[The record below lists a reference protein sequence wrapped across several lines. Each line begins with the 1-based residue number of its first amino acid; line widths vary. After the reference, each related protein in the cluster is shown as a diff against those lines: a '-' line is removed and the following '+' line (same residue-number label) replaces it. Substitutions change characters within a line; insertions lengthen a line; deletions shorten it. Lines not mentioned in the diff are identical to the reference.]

1 METKKDQIEKLE
13 KTESSPESYRE
24 IRSQARRKLMKA
36 GLISVP
42 VIMTVHSRP
51 LFAQSIGS
59 TEALSY
65 GGYDGANSG
74 EATSETP
81 AEPNIYDPHTE
92 DELFDD
98 LTFTR
103 KRDPRSR

>member
-1 METKKDQIEKLE
+1 METRKDQTEKNE
-13 KTESSPESYRE
+13 KTESSPDSHRE

-65 GGYDGANSG
+65 GGYDEVNSG
-74 EATSETP
+74 ESSSETP
-81 AEPNIYDPHTE
+81 AESNIYDPHTGE
-92 DELFDD
+92 ELFDD

>member
-24 IRSQARRKLMKA
+24 IRSQARRRLMKA

-51 LFAQSIGS
+51 LFAQTIGS

-65 GGYDGANSG
+65 GGYTGENSEG
-74 EATSETP
+74 STSETT
-81 AEPNIYDPHTE
+81 AEPNIFDPYTG